1 MGAQNVWMYESMA
14 MLAQLG
20 YISLSKDITDKLMLG
35 QPLDESQQEAFYKHS
50 EVGYKLVSKIPR
62 LEDVA
67 LAIRYQNKGFDGSG
81 FPEDGPEGSELPV
94 GSRILKIALDYERF
108 EKLGGSA
115 ESALAYIHEHQARY
129 DPRIFKYF
137 VQSLGDARQL
147 TLEHVGLMALKPG
160 MVFAEDVMTDQ
171 ELLLVSKGQE
181 VTECVIDR
189 FYNFSRHHKLPEQF
203 GVYVSH

>member
-1 MGAQNVWMYESMA
+1 
-14 MLAQLG
+14 MLLIVSKPWVHRTSG
-20 YISLSKDITDKLMLG
+20 CMNPWLCLRSWVYISLPKDIIDKLMMG
-35 QPLDESQQEAFYKHS
+35 QPLDDNQQEAFYKHS

-129 DPRIFKYF
+129 DPRIFKFF

-147 TLEHVGLMALKPG
+147 TLEHVGLMG
-160 MVFAEDVMTDQ
+160 AEAGYGICRRCYDRSGVVT
-171 ELLLVSKGQE
+171 GQ
-181 VTECVIDR
+181 
-189 FYNFSRHHKLPEQF
+189 
-203 GVYVSH
+203 